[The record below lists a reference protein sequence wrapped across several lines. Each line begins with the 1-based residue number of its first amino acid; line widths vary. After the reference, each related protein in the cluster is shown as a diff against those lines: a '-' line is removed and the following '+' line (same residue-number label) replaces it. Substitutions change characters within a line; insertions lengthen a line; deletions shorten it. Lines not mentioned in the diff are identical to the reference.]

1 MTKDEY
7 KQARKELGM
16 SVDSWVKA
24 LDISI
29 NTHKS
34 LCSGRRAIQ
43 DRVLKRIE
51 LLRKKKAKN

>member
-7 KQARKELGM
+7 KQARKDLGM
-16 SVDSWVKA
+16 SVDSWVNA

-29 NTHKS
+29 STHKS

-51 LLRKKKAKN
+51 LLQQKKSKN